1 MSTLTFVGSCILSSL
16 SVAVDIKGVVA
27 PVVMTLIRSDG
38 CKSVGVVLTG
48 DIVVGMVPVV
58 VTIS

>member
-1 MSTLTFVGSCILSSL
+1 MTFVGSCILSSL

-27 PVVMTLIRSDG
+27 PVVMTLILSDG

-58 VTIS
+58 VTMS